1 MPGTDQADVKELA
14 AMNVDCVVASRR
26 LCVGQTDAQKRPDI
40 AQTADPSAW
49 CVPALTL
56 TLSMSLLSLSFPFF
70 PYPSRQ
76 GQTSVSPGRPAAV
89 GHMHLVLHHMKEHT
103 HSPPP
108 SLCPTFISLPFI
120 FSPLVSFTVWLAH
133 NFASQI
139 ECLDIS
145 TGKQDKNTD

>member
-120 FSPLVSFTVWLAH
+120 FSPLVSFTV
-133 NFASQI
+133 
-139 ECLDIS
+139 
-145 TGKQDKNTD
+145 